1 MVDTLTDRLFVAD
14 IESEGR
20 RYRLFHFDEGDHI
33 FRIARDTGTFYEY
46 ELLASLGPYLN
57 RHDQVI
63 DVGANIGNHSIY
75 FAGQCGCRVTAFESN
90 PKAYELL
97 RLNVEHNQL
106 LSRIETHCTALGA
119 HSGLGEI
126 DTSKAAHNLGAA
138 RVKPVPD
145 GTVRI
150 ERLDDALP
158 LINPSLIKIDVEG
171 MELEILHGAQRTIER
186 ARPVICIEA
195 STSVAYERAL
205 NFLSARSF
213 LPLETHNFTP
223 THTFVPAR
231 GWSAVRIIRLLAAQ
245 SSRNY
250 VYSAER
256 LDQLKARM
264 DRLQI
269 RVTALEG
276 QLKGVQPSG
285 REI

>member
-1 MVDTLTDRLFVAD
+1 LN
-14 IESEGR
+14 
-20 RYRLFHFDEGDHI
+20 HFDDSDHI
-33 FRIARDTGTFYEY
+33 FRIARDTGTFYEND
-46 ELLASLGPYLN
+46 LLTSLRPYLD
-57 RHDQVI
+57 RDDQVV

-75 FAGQCGCRVTAFESN
+75 FAAQCGCRVTAFEPN
-90 PKAYELL
+90 PMVYELL
-97 RLNVEHNQL
+97 RLNIEHNQL

-119 HSGLGEI
+119 QSGLGEI
-126 DTSKAAHNLGAA
+126 DTSKAVHNLGAA

-158 LINPSLIKIDVEG
+158 RINPSLIKIDVEG

-186 ARPVICIEA
+186 ARPIICIEA

-205 NFLSARSF
+205 SFLSARSF

-256 LDQLKARM
+256 LDQLIARM
-264 DRLQI
+264 DRLQSQ
-269 RVTALEG
+269 VTALEG
-276 QLKGVQPSG
+276 RVKEVQPGG
-285 REI
+285 RAN